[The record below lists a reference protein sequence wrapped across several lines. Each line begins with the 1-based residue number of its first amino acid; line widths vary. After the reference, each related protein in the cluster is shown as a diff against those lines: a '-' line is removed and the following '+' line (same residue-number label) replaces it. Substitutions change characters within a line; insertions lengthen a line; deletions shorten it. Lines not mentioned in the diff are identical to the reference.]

1 MDQPLINRIVEGAL
15 LASSQPLTLAQLQGL
30 FPEEEPAPPGSIE
43 RALEV
48 LRDGC
53 AGRGVELVEVASGF
67 RFQVTNEVHG
77 YITRLWTER
86 KTRYT
91 RATLETLALIA
102 YRQPITR
109 GEIEQVR
116 GVAVSSNIIQAL
128 EEREW
133 IRVVGHRDVPGKPAL
148 FGTTKGFLDYFG
160 LKRLDELPPL
170 SELRDLGELE
180 PQLPLDSD
188 GQPAGR
194 IAAGVAS
201 GDADGG
207 DSANA
212 GEIDDVGGADEAD
225 VAPGSARPDAPDD
238 HDGRAEPGATDAD
251 APEEP
256 GTTDTHAPDAATAR
270 STTRLDRF
278 SARLAELNEEHDNTP
293 DPESSAPPSLPDDDA
308 ALTAR
313 PGGPEPAPGER
324 AENPNETENNA
335 VATTTVAVDEADSEP
350 EADETS
356 PAGAK

>member
-43 RALEV
+43 RALEL
-48 LRDGC
+48 LREGC
-53 AGRGVELVEVASGF
+53 AERGVELVEVASGF
-67 RFQVTNEVHG
+67 RFQVTSEVHG
-77 YITRLWTER
+77 FITRLWTER

-133 IRVVGHRDVPGKPAL
+133 IRVIGHRDVPGKPAL

-180 PQLPLDSD
+180 PQLPLDND

-194 IAAGVAS
+194 IAAGAATP
-201 GDADGG
+201 DA
-207 DSANA
+207 
-212 GEIDDVGGADEAD
+212 EADEAQGDDAPTDDAPTD
-225 VAPGSARPDAPDD
+225 VAPGSARPAEADADTGSD
-238 HDGRAEPGATDAD
+238 STAEPES
-251 APEEP
+251 APEPPLDP
-256 GTTDTHAPDAATAR
+256 GAAR
-270 STTRLDRF
+270 SAARAALMA
-278 SARLAELNEEHDNTP
+278 ARLAEQDATQDNI
-293 DPESSAPPSLPDDDA
+293 DAPAAADA
-308 ALTAR
+308 AEPLTTASD
-313 PGGPEPAPGER
+313 GEPDTVPGER
-324 AENPNETENNA
+324 TAYQNETENNA
-335 VATTTVAVDEADSEP
+335 VAKTTVAVDEADPEP
-350 EADETS
+350 EADETV
-356 PAGAK
+356 AGRSQVNE